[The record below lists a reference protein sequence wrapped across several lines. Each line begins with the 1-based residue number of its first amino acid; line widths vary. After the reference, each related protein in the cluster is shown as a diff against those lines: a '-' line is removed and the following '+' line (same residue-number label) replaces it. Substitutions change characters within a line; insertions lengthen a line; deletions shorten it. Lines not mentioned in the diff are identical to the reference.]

1 MTEAARLEALR
12 HLRRLRGVSN
22 PTAHDLALPEWV
34 LFDLKAEN
42 LVVEAPL
49 VAQHHRWED
58 PPVVGVRR
66 WVITDKASAALR
78 E

>member
-1 MTEAARLEALR
+1 MTEPARLGALR
-12 HLRRLRGVSN
+12 QLRRFRGVRN
-22 PTAHDLALPEWV
+22 PTAHDLAVPERV
-34 LFDLKAEN
+34 LFDLKGED
-42 LVVEAPL
+42 LVVKAPL

-66 WVITDKASAALR
+66 WVITDKGCAALR